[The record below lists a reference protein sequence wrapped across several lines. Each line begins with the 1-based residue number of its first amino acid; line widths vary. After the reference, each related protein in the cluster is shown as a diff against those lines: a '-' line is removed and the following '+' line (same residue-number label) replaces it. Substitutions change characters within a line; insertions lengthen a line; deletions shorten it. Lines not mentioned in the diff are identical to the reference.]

1 MADQFSR
8 APDRVAKAEWRL
20 LAGEAH
26 GPGFWQ
32 IFRQKREL
40 GFLAPLRQSQL
51 ELELAVEVIFDHAL
65 VPARNE
71 DEMLDAGLARLIH
84 HVLDKRP
91 VDHRKHFLGH
101 RLGCRQKAGSK
112 ASNRKYG
119 LTDASREF
127 LAAESTGEGRASSST
142 LRKVHH

>member
-8 APDRVAKAEWRL
+8 APDRVAKTEWRL

-32 IFRQKREL
+32 IFRQKGEL
-40 GFLAPLRQSQL
+40 GFLAPLRPGPL
-51 ELELAVEVIFDHAL
+51 ALELAIQVSIAHAL

-71 DEMLDAGLARLIH
+71 DEVLDAGLARLIH
-84 HVLDKRP
+84 HVLDQRS

-101 RLGCRQKAGSK
+101 GLGCRKKAGSK
-112 ASNRKYG
+112 AGNRKYG
-119 LTDASREF
+119 LTDAGHARISAVMRVV
-127 LAAESTGEGRASSST
+127 SS
-142 LRKVHH
+142 